1 MPTFF
6 HVMVSRIRA
15 FFRPGDLDRDFD
27 QELATHLA
35 MAEDDNLRR
44 GMTPEQARRAAR
56 VELGALTQLRESGR
70 EARGLPWLGTF
81 WLDIKLGLR
90 MLRKSWGLTLV
101 GGLSMTVVIGI
112 ALLAFISFQ
121 IMRGGTLP
129 LDEGERVV
137 GIWPEVSLT
146 DFERWRDT
154 LGLVEDVG
162 AFQTIELGLAI
173 AGGSAEPVSVA
184 EMTASGFGLAR
195 VPPLLGRPLI
205 AEDERE
211 GAIPV
216 VVIGYDVWQSR
227 FSADPAVVGMHVRLG
242 GTDHTVVG
250 VMPEDFG
257 FPVNHRFWT
266 PLRSDPTADV
276 PDQGSEVFV
285 FARLATGVTLEGA
298 QAELTT
304 VGPTPTEVP
313 DTGESLQPRLL
324 PYRDARTPPLPFGTR
339 IMRFLVTLLLIPPVV
354 NIAILVYARTV
365 TRGEEFAARYALG
378 ASRGRLVGQLFV
390 EALVLAAGAAG
401 VALVLLRLWML
412 HELSISNSIQ
422 PFWFDIGFSY
432 MTVLFAGGLAV
443 IAALIVGV
451 VPAHHATGRL
461 VQTGL
466 RALGSRTGIQLG
478 AMWTALVVAQIGFSV
493 AALPVAFEM
502 TWGLLRPGI
511 LGPGFAAEEVLTARL
526 MMEEEIAPGAEA
538 GQSHFAS
545 RFGAL
550 QAELVRGL
558 GAEPGVSRVTVSA
571 AVPGAEPSALIE
583 VDNVEG
589 LEGRFSR
596 TVVQVNRV
604 DDVFFDVFDVRLL
617 AGRWFDGGDHTR
629 ERAVVIVN
637 RTFFQDYV
645 GAPNPLGRR
654 VRYVSTQVDT
664 ASESG
669 PWYEIVG
676 VVDDLPANTNTR
688 RMYHPLAPGGAHPV
702 SLALRVEPTANS
714 VAGRL
719 LDMTASLDPALRIE
733 EVLRLDEI
741 YRELAAGPRI
751 AAAIVGAVT
760 LSVLLLS
767 VAGLYA
773 LMSFAVNQRRR
784 EIGIRSAL
792 GAQPRRLLAA
802 IFRRALG
809 QVAAGFVVGILLAL
823 LVDYYLPIE
832 VAGGR
837 NVPGVIPG
845 AAVFMIVVG
854 LLAALGPARRG
865 LRVDP
870 TEALRG

>member
-1 MPTFF
+1 M
-6 HVMVSRIRA
+6 
-15 FFRPGDLDRDFD
+15 
-27 QELATHLA
+27 
-35 MAEDDNLRR
+35 
-44 GMTPEQARRAAR
+44 
-56 VELGALTQLRESGR
+56 
-70 EARGLPWLGTF
+70 
-81 WLDIKLGLR
+81 
-90 MLRKSWGLTLV
+90 
-101 GGLSMTVVIGI
+101 
-112 ALLAFISFQ
+112 
-121 IMRGGTLP
+121 
-129 LDEGERVV
+129 V
-137 GIWPEVSLT
+137 GIWPEVSLKN
-146 DFERWRDT
+146 FERWRDT
-154 LGLVEDVG
+154 LGLLEDVG

-173 AGGSAEPVSVA
+173 ADGPAEPVSVA

-205 AEDERE
+205 AADEHE

-216 VVIGYDVWQSR
+216 VVIGYDLWQSR
-227 FSADPAVVGMHVRLG
+227 FFADPAVVGMHVRLG

-257 FPVNHRFWT
+257 FPVNHRLWT
-266 PLRSDPTADV
+266 PLRSDPTNDV
-276 PDQGSEVFV
+276 PDQGPEVFV
-285 FARLATGVTLEGA
+285 FARLAAGATLKGA

-304 VGPTPTEVP
+304 VGPTPTDVP

-324 PYRDARTPPLPFGTR
+324 PYRDARIPPLPFGDR
-339 IMRFLVTLLLIPPVV
+339 IIRFLVTLLLIPPLA

-378 ASRGRLVGQLFV
+378 ASRGRLIGQLFV

-422 PFWFDIGFSY
+422 PFWFDLGFSY
-432 MTVLFAGGLAV
+432 MTILFAGGLAV

-451 VPAHHATGRL
+451 VPAHRATGRL

-466 RALGSRTGIQLG
+466 RALDSRTGIQLG
-478 AMWTALVVAQIGFSV
+478 AMWTVLVVAQIGFSV

-511 LGPGFAAEEVLTARL
+511 LGPGFAPEEVLTARL
-526 MMEEEIAPGAEA
+526 MMDGEIAPGAEA
-538 GQSHFAS
+538 GQSQFAT

-550 QAELVRGL
+550 QVELVRQL

-571 AVPGAEPSALIE
+571 AVPGDEPSALVE
-583 VDNVEG
+583 VEG
-589 LEGRFSR
+589 LDGTFSR

-604 DDVFFDVFDVRLL
+604 DDVFFDVFDVRLM
-617 AGRWFDGGDHTR
+617 AGRQFDGGDHTR

-645 GAPNPLGRR
+645 SAPNPLGRR
-654 VRYVSTQVDT
+654 VRYVRTQGGM

-669 PWYEIVG
+669 SWYEIVG

-719 LDMTASLDPALRIE
+719 LDMTTSLDPALRIE
-733 EVLRLDEI
+733 EVLGLDEI
-741 YRELAAGPRI
+741 YRDLAAGPRV
-751 AAAIVGAVT
+751 AAAIMGAVT

-832 VAGGR
+832 AAGGR

-870 TEALRG
+870 LEALRG

>member
-1 MPTFF
+1 M
-6 HVMVSRIRA
+6 
-15 FFRPGDLDRDFD
+15 
-27 QELATHLA
+27 
-35 MAEDDNLRR
+35 
-44 GMTPEQARRAAR
+44 
-56 VELGALTQLRESGR
+56 
-70 EARGLPWLGTF
+70 
-81 WLDIKLGLR
+81 
-90 MLRKSWGLTLV
+90 
-101 GGLSMTVVIGI
+101 
-112 ALLAFISFQ
+112 
-121 IMRGGTLP
+121 
-129 LDEGERVV
+129 V
-137 GIWPEVSLT
+137 GIWPEVSLKN
-146 DFERWRDT
+146 FERWRDT
-154 LGLVEDVG
+154 LGLLEDVG

-173 AGGSAEPVSVA
+173 ADGPAEPVSVA

-205 AEDERE
+205 AADEHE

-216 VVIGYDVWQSR
+216 VVIGYDLWQSR
-227 FSADPAVVGMHVRLG
+227 FFADPAVVGMHVRLG

-257 FPVNHRFWT
+257 FPVNHRLWT
-266 PLRSDPTADV
+266 PLRSDPTNDV
-276 PDQGSEVFV
+276 PDQGPEVFV
-285 FARLATGVTLEGA
+285 FARLAAGATLKGA

-304 VGPTPTEVP
+304 VGPTPTDVP

-324 PYRDARTPPLPFGTR
+324 PYRDARIPPLPFGDR
-339 IMRFLVTLLLIPPVV
+339 IIRFLVTLLLIPPLA

-378 ASRGRLVGQLFV
+378 ASRGRLIGQLFV

-422 PFWFDIGFSY
+422 PFWFDLGFSY
-432 MTVLFAGGLAV
+432 MTILFAGGLAV

-451 VPAHHATGRL
+451 VPAHRATGRL

-466 RALGSRTGIQLG
+466 RALDSRTGIQLG
-478 AMWTALVVAQIGFSV
+478 AMWTVLVVAQIGFSV

-511 LGPGFAAEEVLTARL
+511 LGPGFAPEEVLTARL
-526 MMEEEIAPGAEA
+526 MMDGEIAPGAEA
-538 GQSHFAS
+538 GQSQFAT

-550 QAELVRGL
+550 QVELVRQL

-571 AVPGAEPSALIE
+571 AVPGDEPSALVE
-583 VDNVEG
+583 VEG
-589 LEGRFSR
+589 LEGTFSR

-604 DDVFFDVFDVRLL
+604 DDVFFDVFDVRLM
-617 AGRWFDGGDHTR
+617 AGRQFDGGDHTR

-645 GAPNPLGRR
+645 SAPNPLGRR
-654 VRYVSTQVDT
+654 VRYVRTQGGM

-669 PWYEIVG
+669 SWYEIVG

-719 LDMTASLDPALRIE
+719 LDMTTSLDPALRIE
-733 EVLRLDEI
+733 EVLGLDEI
-741 YRELAAGPRI
+741 YRDLAAGPRV
-751 AAAIVGAVT
+751 AAAIMGAVT

-832 VAGGR
+832 AAGGR

-870 TEALRG
+870 LEALRG

>member
-1 MPTFF
+1 M
-6 HVMVSRIRA
+6 I
-15 FFRPGDLDRDFD
+15 
-27 QELATHLA
+27 
-35 MAEDDNLRR
+35 
-44 GMTPEQARRAAR
+44 
-56 VELGALTQLRESGR
+56 
-70 EARGLPWLGTF
+70 
-81 WLDIKLGLR
+81 
-90 MLRKSWGLTLV
+90 
-101 GGLSMTVVIGI
+101 
-112 ALLAFISFQ
+112 
-121 IMRGGTLP
+121 
-129 LDEGERVV
+129 
-137 GIWPEVSLT
+137 
-146 DFERWRDT
+146 
-154 LGLVEDVG
+154 
-162 AFQTIELGLAI
+162 
-173 AGGSAEPVSVA
+173 
-184 EMTASGFGLAR
+184 
-195 VPPLLGRPLI
+195 
-205 AEDERE
+205 
-211 GAIPV
+211 
-216 VVIGYDVWQSR
+216 
-227 FSADPAVVGMHVRLG
+227 
-242 GTDHTVVG
+242 
-250 VMPEDFG
+250 
-257 FPVNHRFWT
+257 
-266 PLRSDPTADV
+266 
-276 PDQGSEVFV
+276 
-285 FARLATGVTLEGA
+285 
-298 QAELTT
+298 
-304 VGPTPTEVP
+304 
-313 DTGESLQPRLL
+313 
-324 PYRDARTPPLPFGTR
+324 
-339 IMRFLVTLLLIPPVV
+339 
-354 NIAILVYARTV
+354 
-365 TRGEEFAARYALG
+365 
-378 ASRGRLVGQLFV
+378 GQLFV

-422 PFWFDIGFSY
+422 PFWFDLGFSY
-432 MTVLFAGGLAV
+432 MTILFAGGLAV

-451 VPAHHATGRL
+451 VPAHRATGRL

-466 RALGSRTGIQLG
+466 RALDSRTGIQLG
-478 AMWTALVVAQIGFSV
+478 AMWTVLVVAQIGFSV

-511 LGPGFAAEEVLTARL
+511 LGPGFAPEEVLTARL
-526 MMEEEIAPGAEA
+526 MMDGEIAPGAEA
-538 GQSHFAS
+538 GQSQFAT

-550 QAELVRGL
+550 QVELVRQL

-571 AVPGAEPSALIE
+571 AVPGDEPSALVE
-583 VDNVEG
+583 VEG
-589 LEGRFSR
+589 LEGTFSR

-604 DDVFFDVFDVRLL
+604 DDVFFDVFDVRLM
-617 AGRWFDGGDHTR
+617 AGRQFDGGDHTR

-645 GAPNPLGRR
+645 SAPNPLGRR
-654 VRYVSTQVDT
+654 VRYVRTQGGM

-669 PWYEIVG
+669 SWYEIVG

-719 LDMTASLDPALRIE
+719 LDMTTSLDPALRIE
-733 EVLRLDEI
+733 EVLGLDEI
-741 YRELAAGPRI
+741 YRDLAAGPRV
-751 AAAIVGAVT
+751 AAAIMGAVT

-832 VAGGR
+832 AAGGR

-870 TEALRG
+870 LEALRG

>member
-1 MPTFF
+1 MPTIF

-27 QELATHLA
+27 QELATHLS
-35 MAEDDNLRR
+35 MAEDDNMRR
-44 GMTPEQARRAAR
+44 GMTLEQARRAAR

-81 WLDIKLGLR
+81 WLDVKLGLR

-137 GIWPEVSLT
+137 GIWPEVSLKN
-146 DFERWRDT
+146 FERWRDT
-154 LGLVEDVG
+154 LGLLEDVG

-173 AGGSAEPVSVA
+173 ADGPAEPVSVA

-205 AEDERE
+205 AADEHE

-216 VVIGYDVWQSR
+216 VVIGYDLWQSR
-227 FSADPAVVGMHVRLG
+227 FFADPAVVGMHVRLG

-257 FPVNHRFWT
+257 FPVNHRLWT
-266 PLRSDPTADV
+266 PLRSDPTNDV
-276 PDQGSEVFV
+276 PDQGPEVFV
-285 FARLATGVTLEGA
+285 FARLAAGATLKGA

-304 VGPTPTEVP
+304 VGPTPTDVP

-324 PYRDARTPPLPFGTR
+324 PYRDARIPPLPFGDR
-339 IMRFLVTLLLIPPVV
+339 IIRFLVTLLLIPPLA

-378 ASRGRLVGQLFV
+378 ASRGRLIGQLFV

-401 VALVLLRLWML
+401 VALVFLRLWML

-422 PFWFDIGFSY
+422 PFWFDLGFSY
-432 MTVLFAGGLAV
+432 MTILFAGGLAV

-451 VPAHHATGRL
+451 VPAHRATGRL

-466 RALGSRTGIQLG
+466 RALDSRTGIQLG
-478 AMWTALVVAQIGFSV
+478 AMWTVLVVAQIGFSV

-511 LGPGFAAEEVLTARL
+511 LGPGFAPEEVLTARL
-526 MMEEEIAPGAEA
+526 MMDGEIAPGAEA
-538 GQSHFAS
+538 GQSQFAT

-550 QAELVRGL
+550 QVELVRQL

-571 AVPGAEPSALIE
+571 AVPGDEPSALVE
-583 VDNVEG
+583 VEG
-589 LEGRFSR
+589 LEGTFSR

-604 DDVFFDVFDVRLL
+604 DDVFFDVFDVRLM
-617 AGRWFDGGDHTR
+617 AGRQFDGGDHTR

-645 GAPNPLGRR
+645 SAPNPLGRR
-654 VRYVSTQVDT
+654 VRYVRTQGGM

-669 PWYEIVG
+669 SWYEIVG

-719 LDMTASLDPALRIE
+719 LDMTTSLDPALRIE
-733 EVLRLDEI
+733 EVLGLDEI
-741 YRELAAGPRI
+741 YRDLAAGPRV
-751 AAAIVGAVT
+751 AAAIMGAVT

-832 VAGGR
+832 AAGGR

-870 TEALRG
+870 LEALRG